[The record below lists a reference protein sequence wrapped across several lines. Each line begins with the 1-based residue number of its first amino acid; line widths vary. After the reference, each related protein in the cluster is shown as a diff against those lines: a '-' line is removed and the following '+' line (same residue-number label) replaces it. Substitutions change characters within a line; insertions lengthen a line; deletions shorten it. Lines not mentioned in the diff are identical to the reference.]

1 VLANVLKE
9 ERERSQKRKKEVERE
24 ESSKIAEVG

>member
-24 ESSKIAEVG
+24 ESSEIAEVG